1 MKQIVELSKGP
12 EKQDW
17 FYVDKLRAFRYN
29 I

>member
-12 EKQDW
+12 EKQGW
-17 FYVDKLRAFRYN
+17 FYVDKLGAFRYN